1 MGNLIKCNMN
11 KPKKF
16 ETDAIRIQSKRTFN
30 KEHSVPVYETSSFV
44 FESAEEAR
52 DVFAET
58 KEGHIYTRF
67 SNPNSDEFIEKLCA
81 LEGAEEGIATSSGM
95 AAVFLSMVSI
105 LQPGDHLLVPRQ
117 IFGTTYLLVT
127 QILSRWGI
135 SHTFVDCNEP
145 GSWEKCILPTTKMI
159 YAETPSNPGLDL
171 IDLKLLTRLAEKHGL
186 YVVIDNCFATPYL
199 QNPLKMGADLVI
211 HSATKFIDGQGRT
224 IAGAVLG
231 SKEIIR
237 DVRMFSRIIGPT
249 LSPHTA
255 WLLSKSL
262 ETLAVRME
270 RHCSN
275 ALKLAQYLEK
285 NSEVASVKYPFLP
298 SHPQVRLAKKQMK
311 LGGALV
317 SFELKGG
324 QKRAMNFLNAL
335 ELLSLTSNLG
345 DSRTTVTHPAT
356 TTHSKLTAQERKES
370 GVSDSMIRVSVGL
383 EHIDDIVADL
393 EQAVIKSRSARN
405 PE

>member
-1 MGNLIKCNMN
+1 MN

-16 ETDAIRIQSKRTFN
+16 ETNAIRIQSKRSLN

-44 FESAEEAR
+44 FSSAEEAR
-52 DVFAET
+52 DLFAEST
-58 KEGHIYTRF
+58 EGHIYTRY

-81 LEGAEEGIATSSGM
+81 LEGAEDGIATSSGM
-95 AAVFLSMVSI
+95 AAVFLSMVAI

-135 SHTFVDCNEP
+135 SHTFVDCNCTD
-145 GSWEKCILPTTKMI
+145 SWEKSILPTTKMV

-171 IDLKLLTRLAEKHGL
+171 IDLKWLSKLAEKHGL

-199 QNPLKMGADLVI
+199 QNPLKTGADMVI

-231 SKEIIR
+231 NKEVIK

-285 NSEVASVKYPFLP
+285 NSDVAFVKYPFLH
-298 SHPQVRLAKKQMK
+298 SHPQHKLARKQMK

-324 QKRAMNFLNAL
+324 QKRAMEFLNAL
-335 ELLSLTSNLG
+335 KLLSLTSNLG

-356 TTHSKLTAQERKES
+356 TTHSKLTPQERKES
-370 GVSDSMIRVSVGL
+370 GVTDGMIRVSVGL
-383 EHIDDIVADL
+383 EHIDDIIADL
-393 EQAVIKSRSARN
+393 EQAVKRSRSQRI
-405 PE
+405 PV

>member
-1 MGNLIKCNMN
+1 MSKL
-11 KPKKF
+11 KKF
-16 ETDAIRIQSKRTFN
+16 ETDAIRIQSKRSIN
-30 KEHSVPVYETSSFV
+30 KEHSVPVYETSSYV
-44 FESAEEAR
+44 FASAEEAR
-52 DVFAET
+52 DLFAET
-58 KEGHIYTRF
+58 MEGHVYTRY
-67 SNPNSDEFIEKLCA
+67 SNPNTDEFIEKLCA
-81 LEGAEEGIATSSGM
+81 LEGAEDGVATSSGM

-117 IFGTTYLLVT
+117 IFGATYLLVT

-135 SHTFVDCNEP
+135 SHTFVDCNDTD
-145 GSWEKCILPTTKMI
+145 SWEKCILPTTKMI

-171 IDLKLLTRLAEKHGL
+171 IDLKWLCKMAEKHGL

-199 QNPLKMGADLVI
+199 QNPLKTGADLVI

-224 IAGAVLG
+224 IAGAVIG
-231 SKEIIR
+231 SKEVIK

-275 ALKLAQYLEK
+275 ALELAQYLEK
-285 NSEVASVKYPFLP
+285 NSEVESVKYPFLP
-298 SHPQVRLAKKQMK
+298 SHPQSQLARRQMK

-317 SFELKGG
+317 AFELKGG
-324 QKRAMNFLNAL
+324 QKRAMKFLNAL

-356 TTHSKLTAQERKES
+356 TTHSKLTPQERKES
-370 GVSDSMIRVSVGL
+370 GVTDGMIRVSAGL
-383 EHIDDIVADL
+383 EHIDDIIADMD
-393 EQAVIKSRSARN
+393 QAIKKSRPARN
-405 PE
+405 P

>member
-1 MGNLIKCNMN
+1 MK
-11 KPKKF
+11 KSRKF
-16 ETDAIRIQSKRTFN
+16 ETEAIRIQSKRTLN
-30 KEHSVPVYETSSFV
+30 KEHSVPVYETSSFI

-58 KEGHIYTRF
+58 KEGHIYTRY
-67 SNPNSDEFIEKLCA
+67 SNPNSDEFIAKLCA

-95 AAVFLSMVSI
+95 AAVFLSMVSF
-105 LQPGDHLLVPRQ
+105 LLPGDHLLIPRQ
-117 IFGTTYLLVT
+117 IFGTTYMLVT

-135 SHTFVDCNEP
+135 SHTFVDCNDTD
-145 GSWEKCILPTTKMI
+145 SWEKSILPTTKMI

-171 IDLKLLTRLAEKHGL
+171 IDLKWLGKLAEKHGL

-199 QNPLKMGADLVI
+199 QNPLKYGADMVI

-231 SKEIIR
+231 SKEVINE
-237 DVRMFSRIIGPT
+237 VRLFSRIIGPT

-285 NSEVASVKYPFLP
+285 KSEVEFVAYPFLP
-298 SHPQVRLAKKQMK
+298 SHPQYALARKQMK

-324 QKRAMNFLNAL
+324 QKRAMKFLNAL
-335 ELLSLTSNLG
+335 DMVSITSNLG
-345 DSRTTVTHPAT
+345 DSRTTVTHPPT

-370 GVSDSMIRVSVGL
+370 GVTDGMIRVSVGL
-383 EHIDDIVADL
+383 EHIDDIIADM
-393 EQAVIKSRSARN
+393 EQAIHKSSPARN
-405 PE
+405 RG

>member
-1 MGNLIKCNMN
+1 MK
-11 KPKKF
+11 KSKSRKF
-16 ETDAIRIQSKRTFN
+16 ETDAIRIQSKRSLN

-44 FESAEEAR
+44 FGSAEEAR
-52 DVFAET
+52 DAFAEII
-58 KEGHIYTRF
+58 ERNIYTRY

-81 LEGAEEGIATSSGM
+81 LEGAEDGIATSSGM
-95 AAVFLSMVSI
+95 AAVFLGMVSI

-135 SHTFVDCNEP
+135 SHTFVDCNDT

-159 YAETPSNPGLDL
+159 FAETPSNPGLDL
-171 IDLKLLTRLAEKHGL
+171 IDLKWLCRMAERHGI

-199 QNPLKMGADLVI
+199 QNPLKTGADLVI

-231 SKEIIR
+231 KKEVIK
-237 DVRMFSRIIGPT
+237 DVRLFSRIIGPT

-270 RHCSN
+270 RHCDN
-275 ALKLAQYLEK
+275 ALKPAQFLEK
-285 NSEVASVKYPFLP
+285 EKEIVSVKYPFLP
-298 SHPQVRLAKKQMK
+298 SHPQYLLAKKQMK

-317 SFELKGG
+317 TFELKGG
-324 QKRAMNFLNAL
+324 QTRAMKFLNAL

-345 DSRTTVTHPAT
+345 DSRTTVTHPPT
-356 TTHSKLTAQERKES
+356 TTHSKLTPEERMES
-370 GVSDSMIRVSVGL
+370 GVTDGMIRVSVGL
-383 EHIDDIVADL
+383 EHIDDIIADMK
-393 EQAVIKSRSARN
+393 QAINSSL
-405 PE
+405 

>member
-1 MGNLIKCNMN
+1 MN
-11 KPKKF
+11 KQKKF
-16 ETDAIRIQSKRTFN
+16 ETEAILIQSKRTLHN
-30 KEHSVPVYETSSFV
+30 EHSVPVYETSSFV
-44 FESAEEAR
+44 FASAEEAR
-52 DVFAET
+52 DAFAET
-58 KEGHIYTRF
+58 MERHVYTRF

-81 LEGAEEGIATSSGM
+81 LEGAEEGVATSSGM
-95 AAVFLSMVSI
+95 AAVFLSMVTI
-105 LQPGDHLLVPRQ
+105 LLPGDHLLVTRQ

-145 GSWEKCILPTTKMI
+145 DSWEKCILPTTKMI

-171 IDLKLLTRLAEKHGL
+171 IDLKWLCKLAEKHGL

-199 QNPLKMGADLVI
+199 QNPLKTGADLVI

-224 IAGAVLG
+224 IAGAILG
-231 SKEIIR
+231 SKEVIR

-262 ETLAVRME
+262 ETLAVRMD

-285 NSEVASVKYPFLP
+285 NSEVESVKYPFLP
-298 SHPQVRLAKKQMK
+298 SHPQYKLARKQMK
-311 LGGALV
+311 LGGGLV
-317 SFELKGG
+317 TFELKGG
-324 QKRAMNFLNAL
+324 QKRAMKFINEL

-345 DSRTTVTHPAT
+345 DSRTTITHPPT

-370 GVSDSMIRVSVGL
+370 GVTDGMIRVSVGL
-383 EHIDDIVADL
+383 EHIDDIIADM
-393 EQAVIKSRSARN
+393 ENAIKKSRPARN
-405 PE
+405 PG